1 MRLIQLMN
9 SSFQINNK
17 WLGKK
22 VLEFVEK
29 CGEMANGQYG
39 CRKHHRANLC
49 CLNKTL
55 VADYFRIRRS
65 AGIYVTVDA
74 TGCFDRIVHSVMILI
89 LMSFGLAATFA

>member
-1 MRLIQLMN
+1 MQLKQVMN
-9 SSFQINNK
+9 VPFQINNK

-29 CGEMANGQYG
+29 CGEIANGQYG

-49 CLNKTL
+49 CLNKIL

-65 AGIYVTVDA
+65 ASIYAPVDA
-74 TGCFDRIVHSVMILI
+74 TG
-89 LMSFGLAATFA
+89 